1 MTSYDVGPFRVEGK
15 ANQIKTALG
24 AAGLIGLG
32 EPALS
37 GLARWASPDTLHRA
51 IRLWSQLTSRFL
63 NLQMKVGGLENVDT
77 DQTYVVAPL
86 HEGFADPLLL
96 ARLPLRLR
104 YLVRDELFEWRHLGR
119 FLKSSGQLEVAPE
132 SGRHRLRSLVGECR
146 DVLDGGESVVVFPQG
161 SILGIE
167 VAFTRGAFVL
177 ADRLSRPLLPIVIT
191 GTHRVWEHPYHPT
204 LRYGQHVEMTVLPPL
219 PIGEAVVSMQETETT
234 MKTMALESTA
244 APARRFDP
252 ERDGFWDG
260 YAFEIDPRFPELAA
274 LIAAHRA
281 PSVLEARPAPATSF

>member
-1 MTSYDVGPFRVEGK
+1 MMTSYDVGPFRVEGK

-32 EPALS
+32 EPILS
-37 GLARWASPDTLHRA
+37 GFARWARPALTHKA
-51 IRLWSQLTSRFL
+51 IRLWSSVTARFL
-63 NLQMKVGGLENVDT
+63 NISVNVSGIEEVDP

-119 FLKSSGQLEVAPE
+119 FLESSGQLEISPK
-132 SGRHRLRSLVGECR
+132 SGRRGLRSLVYECGQ
-146 DVLDGGESVVVFPQG
+146 VLDGGESLVVFPQG

-177 ADRLSRPLLPIVIT
+177 ADRMSRPLLPIVIT
-191 GTHRVWEHPYHPT
+191 GTHRVWEHPYNPT
-204 LRYGQHVEMTVLPPL
+204 LRYGQQVGMTVLPPL
-219 PIGEAVVSMQETETT
+219 PVGKAVTSMPDLEAR
-234 MKTMALESTA
+234 MKTMALENTG

-252 ERDGFWDG
+252 ERDGYWDG
-260 YAFEIDPRFPELAA
+260 YTFEIDPRFPEVAEMVA
-274 LIAAHRA
+274 SHRT
-281 PSVLEARPAPATSF
+281 SLSPA

>member
-1 MTSYDVGPFRVEGK
+1 MTSYDVGPFRAEGR
-15 ANQIKTALG
+15 ADQIKTAMG
-24 AAGLIGLG
+24 AAGLVGLG
-32 EPALS
+32 EPVLS
-37 GLARWASPDTLHRA
+37 GLARWATPETLHRA

-63 NLQMKVGGLENVDT
+63 NLQMNVGGLENVDT
-77 DQTYVVAPL
+77 DRSYVVAPL

-132 SGRHRLRSLVGECR
+132 SSDRGVGRLLSDSRG
-146 DVLDGGESVVVFPQG
+146 VLDGGESLVVFPQG

-234 MKTMALESTA
+234 MKTMALENTR

-252 ERDGFWDG
+252 ERDGYWDG
-260 YAFEIDPRFPELAA
+260 YSFEIDPRFPELSA
-274 LIAAHRA
+274 LIASHR
-281 PSVLEARPAPATSF
+281 SSLSPA

>member
-32 EPALS
+32 EPILS
-37 GLARWASPDTLHRA
+37 GLAKWARPALTHKA
-51 IRLWSQLTSRFL
+51 VRLWSRVTARFL
-63 NLQMKVGGLENVDT
+63 SISVNVSGIEEVDP

-104 YLVRDELFEWRHLGR
+104 YLVRDELFEWHHLGR

-132 SGRHRLRSLVGECR
+132 SGRHRLRSLVGACK
-146 DVLDGGESVVVFPQG
+146 DVFQRGESVVVFPQG

-191 GTHRVWEHPYHPT
+191 GTHRVWEHPYNPT
-204 LRYGQHVEMTVLPPL
+204 LRYGQQVEMTVLPPI
-219 PIGEAVVSMQETETT
+219 PVGEAVVSIQETETT
-234 MKTMALESTA
+234 MKTMALENTG

-252 ERDGFWDG
+252 ERDGYWDG
-260 YAFEIDPRFPELAA
+260 YSFEIDPRFPELAELVA
-274 LIAAHRA
+274 SHRVSA
-281 PSVLEARPAPATSF
+281 SRPAPTASS

>member
-1 MTSYDVGPFRVEGK
+1 MTSYDVGPFRAEGR
-15 ANQIKTALG
+15 AEQIRTAVG
-24 AAGLIGLG
+24 AAGLVGLG
-32 EPALS
+32 EPVLS
-37 GLARWASPDTLHRA
+37 GLARWANPETLHRA

-63 NLQMKVGGLENVDT
+63 NLQTKVGGLENVDT
-77 DQTYVVAPL
+77 DRTYVVAPL

-132 SGRHRLRSLVGECR
+132 SSDRGVGRLLSDSRG
-146 DVLDGGESVVVFPQG
+146 VLEGGESLVVFPQG

-204 LRYGQHVEMTVLPPL
+204 LRYGRHVEMTVLPPL
-219 PIGEAVVSMQETETT
+219 PIGEAVVSMQETEAT
-234 MKTMALESTA
+234 MKTMALENTG

-252 ERDGFWDG
+252 GRDGYWDG
-260 YAFEIDPRFPELAA
+260 YSFEIDPRFPKLAEQ
-274 LIAAHRA
+274 IASHRSSLSNA
-281 PSVLEARPAPATSF
+281 

>member
-1 MTSYDVGPFRVEGK
+1 MTSYDVGPFRAEGR
-15 ANQIKTALG
+15 AEQIRTAVG
-24 AAGLIGLG
+24 AAGLVGLG
-32 EPALS
+32 EPVLS
-37 GLARWASPDTLHRA
+37 GLARWATPETLHRA
-51 IRLWSQLTSRFL
+51 IRLWSKLTSRFL
-63 NLQMKVGGLENVDT
+63 NLQTKVGGLENVDT
-77 DQTYVVAPL
+77 DRTYVVAPL

-132 SGRHRLRSLVGECR
+132 SSDRGVGRLLSDSRGALE
-146 DVLDGGESVVVFPQG
+146 GGESLVVFPQG

-219 PIGEAVVSMQETETT
+219 PIGEAVVSMQETEAT
-234 MKTMALESTA
+234 MKTMALENTG
-244 APARRFDP
+244 APARRFNP
-252 ERDGFWDG
+252 ERDGYWDG
-260 YAFEIDPRFPELAA
+260 YSFEIDPRFPKLAEQ
-274 LIAAHRA
+274 IASHRSSLSNA
-281 PSVLEARPAPATSF
+281 